1 MYRKSHT
8 PGQRPAVSNE
18 GMNHNASLSA
28 PPGRARR
35 IVDGTLDLAPR
46 PTGGLLVTVRLPAT
60 P

>member
-1 MYRKSHT
+1 
-8 PGQRPAVSNE
+8 
-18 GMNHNASLSA
+18 MNHNASLSA

-35 IVDGTLDLAPR
+35 IVDGTLDLDLAPR